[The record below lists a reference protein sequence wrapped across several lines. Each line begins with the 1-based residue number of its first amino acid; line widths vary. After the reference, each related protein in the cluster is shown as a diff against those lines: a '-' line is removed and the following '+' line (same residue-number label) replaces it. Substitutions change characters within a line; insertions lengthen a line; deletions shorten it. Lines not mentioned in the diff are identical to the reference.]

1 MSSLF
6 PHDFPFSIPEPS
18 GYYQGVDAADRVIC
32 RNVIVFERLSRSTLQ
47 QKHLSNRMHH
57 RYVLM
62 RVLHTGGVVSIDG
75 KSFQIKEGDS
85 LLVAPHQFH
94 HYIDLDADELRWV
107 FITFELQQGEA
118 RLDELTY
125 RVLEP
130 KSESS
135 SLWAELISTWVHA
148 DGPALEV
155 VLPILDRLLTH
166 LVQGEAASHSKARAI
181 ARSHS
186 NEWIAEIEALII
198 QSVKAG
204 WTFEEVA
211 ARAGLS
217 ERHLR
222 NRFEQQMGI
231 SLRDYR
237 SNYQFHRAISLMRD
251 SKRSL
256 SEVAELSGFNSQ
268 SVFTRFI
275 RRMANRTPRELRT
288 QILDGHFKE

>member
-1 MSSLF
+1 MSDLDSAF
-6 PHDFPFSIPEPS
+6 RAYRKIPEPS
-18 GYYQGVDAADRVIC
+18 GYYQGVDDIDRIIS
-32 RNVIVFERLSRSTLQ
+32 RNVIVFERLTRRTLQ

-57 RYVLM
+57 RFVLM
-62 RVLHTGGVVSIDG
+62 RVLQTAGVVSIDG
-75 KSFQIKEGDS
+75 KSVQLVEGDL

-94 HYIDLDADELRWV
+94 HYIDLDSDKLRWL
-107 FITFELQQGEA
+107 FITFEVQQGGA
-118 RLDELTY
+118 RLNALTY
-125 RVLEP
+125 RVLHTCL
-130 KSESS
+130 SVRA
-135 SLWAELISTWVHA
+135 LWDEIISVWVGEN
-148 DGPALEV
+148 DSGQEV
-155 VLPILDRLLTH
+155 ILPMLDRLLTQLLH
-166 LVQGEAASHSKARAI
+166 ETSDAQSNERAKAQSA
-181 ARSHS
+181 S
-186 NEWIAEIEALII
+186 NEWISVIEALII
-198 QSVKAG
+198 QSVNVG

-211 ARAGLS
+211 ERAGLS

-275 RRMANRTPRELRT
+275 RRMSDRTPREFRKL
-288 QILDGHFKE
+288 ILEGRV